1 MKILAIGAHPDDIEI
16 FMFGILCHFKNKGD
30 SVNLLIATDGSL
42 GGKGNKENLKNK
54 RKNEAVLGLKY
65 LGKPL
70 FLGIQDG
77 MLGAKENHY
86 FLIKKSIKNVNPDLI
101 ITHSSNDYHSD
112 HRNLSKLVQN
122 IASHYV
128 PILCCDTMMGINF
141 VPNYYI
147 DITKYFSDKQKSI
160 LCHKSQNPRRFAKLA
175 KLMNR
180 FRSAQC
186 NAPENNYAE
195 AYFFNQSF
203 PFSDIRNILPE
214 SPSLRSFEIETL
226 NGFL

>member
-1 MKILAIGAHPDDIEI
+1 ME
-16 FMFGILCHFKNKGD
+16 
-30 SVNLLIATDGSL
+30 
-42 GGKGNKENLKNK
+42 
-54 RKNEAVLGLKY
+54 
-65 LGKPL
+65 
-70 FLGIQDG
+70 IQDG
-77 MLGAKENHY
+77 MLGAEENHY
-86 FLIKKSIKNVNPDLI
+86 FLIKKSIQNVNPDLI

-112 HRNLSKLVQN
+112 HRNLSKLVQS

-128 PILCCDTMMGINF
+128 PILYCDTMMGINF

-147 DITKYFSDKQKSI
+147 DITKYFSNKQKSI
-160 LCHKSQNPRRFAKLA
+160 LCHKSQNPRRFSKLA

-203 PFSDIRNILPE
+203 PFSDIRNILPD
-214 SPSLRSFEIETL
+214 SPLLRSFKIETL

>member
-16 FMFGILCHFKNKGD
+16 FMFGILCHFKDRGD
-30 SVNLLIATDGSL
+30 NVNLLIATDGSL
-42 GGKGNKENLKNK
+42 GGKGGKENLKYK
-54 RKNEAVLGLKY
+54 RKKEAVLGLKNI
-65 LGKPL
+65 GKPF
-70 FLGIQDG
+70 FLEIPDG
-77 MLGAKENHY
+77 MLGAEGDHY
-86 FLIKKSIKNVNPDLI
+86 LLIKKRIQNVNPDLI
-101 ITHSSNDYHSD
+101 ITHSLDDYHSD

-128 PILCCDTMMGINF
+128 PILYCDTMMGINF
-141 VPNYYI
+141 IPNYYV
-147 DITKYFSDKQKSI
+147 DITKYFSEKQKSI
-160 LCHKSQNPRRFAKLA
+160 LCHKSQKPIRFSKLA

-180 FRSAQC
+180 YRSAQC

-203 PFSDIRNILPE
+203 PFSDIRNILPD
-214 SPSLRSFEIETL
+214 SPPLTSFNIETL

>member
-1 MKILAIGAHPDDIEI
+1 
-16 FMFGILCHFKNKGD
+16 MFGILCHFKNKGD
-30 SVNLLIATDGSL
+30 NVNLLIATDGSL

-70 FLGIQDG
+70 FLEIQDG

-86 FLIKKSIKNVNPDLI
+86 LLIKKSIQNVNPDLI

-112 HRNLSKLVQN
+112 HRNLSKLVQS
-122 IASHYV
+122 IAGHYV
-128 PILCCDTMMGINF
+128 PILFCDTMMGINF
-141 VPNYYI
+141 KPDYYI
-147 DITKYFSDKQKSI
+147 DISNQFSSKINSI
-160 LCHKSQNPRRFAKLA
+160 MCHKSQNPKRFSKLA

-186 NAPENNYAE
+186 NAPE
-195 AYFFNQSF
+195 
-203 PFSDIRNILPE
+203 IIM
-214 SPSLRSFEIETL
+214 LRHIF
-226 NGFL
+226 